1 MCDFEDEEVQV
12 VIHKQLL
19 SLKDASKVYSIPL
32 NTLYKLSSQKK
43 IPKYK
48 IGRRVYV
55 KPRDLEEWLQ
65 GFYVNSVYD
74 DF

>member
-1 MCDFEDEEVQV
+1 MCDYEDEEVQV

-19 SLKDASKVYSIPL
+19 ALKEASKIYSIPL
-32 NTLYKLSSQKK
+32 NTLYKLSSMKK

-55 KPRDLEEWLQ
+55 KPRDLEMWLE
-65 GFYVNSVYD
+65 GFYIDVW
-74 DF
+74 